1 MSDEQTAKDAWR
13 EVGDQFKALGE
24 SLATAFRTAWEKEE
38 TREHVR
44 GMKEGLE
51 AMVDQVGRAIEEAS
65 ASVEGQKAREESIR
79 YFKAAALEGQ
89 KVRGEVERAAES
101 ARAAGEKT
109 LQDAR
114 PHLISALDT
123 VNAELQKLIRRMEE
137 RELAPEEAGGE

>member
-1 MSDEQTAKDAWR
+1 MSEEKTTEETWR

-65 ASVEGQKAREESIR
+65 ASVEGQT
-79 YFKAAALEGQ
+79 
-89 KVRGEVERAAES
+89 VRGELERAAES

-123 VNAELQKLIRRMEE
+123 VNAELQKLIRRMEGGE
-137 RELAPEEAGGE
+137 PAPEEAGGE